1 MYVTINSKRGNQ
13 TLIPFLKKIL
23 IGITLIGSITFSV
36 NAQPEFPTLQD
47 GVADGAE
54 RLNNSAVQIAIDAL
68 KRSTKAKPIALI
80 YDDKGGLS
88 SDEFERQFLEHNRLA
103 SPEAGVDPN
112 LILIAYYYSDVVG
125 ESELR
130 IFYGDGF
137 RRELDSKFENII
149 DDTIIPYAKSDP
161 TRAFVDGFNAIR
173 RELIRQNQN
182 QFLPSGWVW
191 FFVVPIVVIFL
202 IWFLKK
208 AVPAYRYRQP
218 LIQQIKRFR
227 LENTKANASLIQ
239 RLPEDPSQH
248 EAMAYLLPIYKVE
261 LQEQAASWT
270 QAYQQQLEAVASV
283 QEQSKKF
290 DEKPVHLMVEE
301 HKLKWL
307 VDGYKRL
314 EDARGKIN
322 RWLADLDEEQIELQ
336 AKVNQVAQDVKNT
349 KAQLNRLNNEY
360 GAIQR
365 QSKHLPPFEQI
376 EFDINKKLRKIQ
388 VWVEGS
394 YLLRAS
400 EAVAGLQDQM
410 ERLKEA
416 AQALLNAEQK
426 WSAFHEAV
434 QPGREEITSA
444 NVIQKAVDKKLAD
457 IAFLFEKEDY
467 ELTRDQS
474 RALHDAQPEA
484 VGLLSKFS
492 IFLDDHDQRVQQI
505 KAIESQ
511 GYRMVAQDSME
522 QVGHCKQEA
531 NKALE
536 VADFVAAE
544 NWIDELELTSKT
556 ALDQMQGLE
565 TLRLQNEDSLKVLA
579 HNVAAADQ
587 QRRNVYEP
595 VWKQMQEAFHE
606 ENWDEVAENFDQA
619 TAFIEALFD
628 DPKDE
633 HDLASEVAR
642 LNDLEHQQFEQAEQ
656 LLSGG
661 EADLEKARILLSQI
675 QIHHD
680 KVIRAKEV
688 YQTVLEN
695 AQKALQQAIKNR
707 DDSDRLVSPDVDA
720 MLNDAQ
726 AALGEA
732 RRAADEHIYLDVLGF
747 CQDVQSLCDEANAEV
762 KQQVAEINILVE
774 KKEEAKFEARLALDN
789 LEDAIESAPKSTIL
803 KSTYNKFEQ
812 ATSALREASLHEAKA
827 LALEDKAMLDASR
840 QSFEAYQK
848 VQQLAVDAFE
858 AFIDNQ
864 TEYQMLLKSAQ
875 SAFHQAKK
883 AIDEADRKCRSF
895 RSGGAGKSQLGA
907 AVSRLRGMPQ
917 EGDIR
922 EAIQRAQHAANE
934 AKQLAR
940 RAEANADRAIKAYRA
955 KERREWEA
963 HQRRRYRSS
972 WYDDDEDDSWWTAS
986 PDDWSYR
993 SRSRSSWGSSSSRS
1007 SSSRSSSSR
1016 SYSSGRSTSRRSFGG
1031 GRSTSRRKF

>member
-13 TLIPFLKKIL
+13 TLTPFLKKFLICIAL
-23 IGITLIGSITFSV
+23 IGGIAFSA
-36 NAQPEFPTLQD
+36 NAQPEFPALQGD
-47 GVADGAE
+47 VADGTGQLDISEVQAAIN
-54 RLNNSAVQIAIDAL
+54 RLKL
-68 KRSTKAKPIALI
+68 STSAKPIALA
-80 YDDKGGLS
+80 YDNKGGLT
-88 SDEFERQFLEHNRLA
+88 SDEFEMQFLEHNRLA
-103 SPEAGVDPN
+103 SSEAGVDPD
-112 LILIAYYYSDVVG
+112 LVLIAIDYEDSD
-125 ESELR
+125 LR

-137 RRELDSKFENII
+137 KQELDSKFERIL
-149 DDTIIPYAKSDP
+149 DVAIIPSARSDP
-161 TRAFVDGFNAIR
+161 TRAFVDGFDEIGKALLQR
-173 RELIRQNQN
+173 NQTTWM
-182 QFLPSGWVW
+182 GWGSILLWLSPV
-191 FFVVPIVVIFL
+191 FIVLL

-208 AVPAYRYRQP
+208 AVPAYRLRKP
-218 LIQQIKRFR
+218 LIQQIKKFR
-227 LENTKANASLIQ
+227 LENSKANASLKQ
-239 RLPEDPSQH
+239 RLPADQSQH
-248 EAMAYLLPIYKVE
+248 TAMAYLLPIYKVE

-270 QAYQQQLEAVASV
+270 QAYQQQLEAVASI
-283 QEQSKKF
+283 QEQNKKF

-301 HKLKWL
+301 HKLRWL

-314 EDARGKIN
+314 EDAREKIN
-322 RWLADLDEEQIELQ
+322 RWLADLHEEQTELQ

-376 EFDINKKLRKIQ
+376 EFDINKKLKRIDG
-388 VWVEGS
+388 WVEGN

-400 EAVAGLQDQM
+400 EAVSRLQDHM

-416 AQALLNAEQK
+416 AQALLHAEQK
-426 WSAFHEAV
+426 WSTFHDDV
-434 QPGREEITSA
+434 QPGRQEIVSA
-444 NVIQKAVDKKLAD
+444 DVIQKAVDKKLAD

-467 ELTRDQS
+467 ELVRDQS
-474 RALHDAQPEA
+474 RALHDAHPE
-484 VGLLSKFS
+484 VIGLLSKFS
-492 IFLDDHDQRVQQI
+492 IFLDDHDLRVQQI

-511 GYRMVAQDSME
+511 GYRMVAQDSLE
-522 QVGHCKQEA
+522 QVERSKQEA
-531 NKALE
+531 NKAL
-536 VADFVAAE
+536 VAADFVAAE
-544 NWIDELELTSKT
+544 NWIDELELTSKA

-565 TLRLQNEDSLKVLA
+565 TLRLQNEDRLKVLA

-595 VWKQMQEAFHE
+595 VWRQMQEAFHE

-642 LNDLEHQQFEQAEQ
+642 LNNLEHQAFEQAEQ

-661 EADLEKARILLSQI
+661 EADLEKARILLNQI
-675 QIHHD
+675 QVHND
-680 KVIRAKEV
+680 KILHAKEV
-688 YQTVLEN
+688 YQTVLEK
-695 AQKALQQAIKNR
+695 AQKALQQAIKSR
-707 DDSDRLVSPDVDA
+707 DESDRLVSPDVDD

-762 KQQVAEINILVE
+762 KQQVAEINIIVE

-789 LEDAIESAPKSTIL
+789 LEDAIESAPKPAIL

-812 ATSALREASLHEAKA
+812 ATSALREASRHEAKA
-827 LALEDKAMLDASR
+827 LALEDKAMLNACR

-864 TEYQMLLKSAQ
+864 TEYQMLLKKAQ
-875 SAFHQAKK
+875 STYHRAKK
-883 AIDEADRKCRSF
+883 AIEEAERRCKSYRA
-895 RSGGAGKSQLGA
+895 RGAGKSQLSVA
-907 AVSRLRGMPQ
+907 ASRLRGIPV
-917 EGDIR
+917 EGATR
-922 EAIQRAQHAANE
+922 EEIQRAHHAAAE
-934 AKQLAR
+934 AERLAR
-940 RAEANADRAIKAYRA
+940 KAEKLAEQAIEVYRA
-955 KERREWEA
+955 REHREREA
-963 HQRRRYRSS
+963 YERRRYRSS
-972 WYDDDEDDSWWTAS
+972 WYDDDDGDSWWTAS

-993 SRSRSSWGSSSSRS
+993 SRSRSSWGWGSSSSSSRS